1 MSNFKINTQ
10 VSCQDEESESGD
22 EVLSEKVNDDD
33 EIKSDKSSS
42 SLSSSNNDSGTNIAD
57 GGLKQTVSQAMMNS
71 NLLNSLPKYIFQS
84 EHSRLKSVTSI
95 LKEVKEQQSRD
106 AALQSIT
113 DQCEVSEYP
122 IEFYENQQHA
132 IERHMSIK

>member
-1 MSNFKINTQ
+1 MSNFKFKTQ

-22 EVLSEKVNDDD
+22 EVISEKVNDDD
-33 EIKSDKSSS
+33 ETKSDKSSS
-42 SLSSSNNDSGTNIAD
+42 SLSSSHNDSGTNIAD